1 MSKIGR
7 RPISI
12 PDQITLKNEGGKMIV
27 TGPLGSLSLEV
38 PSQIE
43 VTIENGEALVSRK
56 SEDKL
61 SKSLHGTIRAL
72 LANAIEGVSKGFEK
86 QLEIVGVGYRAS
98 VEADKLT
105 LKVGF
110 SHEVEMPVPEGLTA
124 EVKKN
129 IIIIKGNDKQEVGQ
143 FAAEIRAVK
152 KPEPYKGKGI
162 KYVGER
168 INRKVGKAVKSAG
181 TGA

>member
-7 RPISI
+7 RPIQI
-12 PDQITLKNEGGKMIV
+12 PEGV
-27 TGPLGSLSLEV
+27 TAKLDGGNVTAVGPLGTLNCAI
-38 PSQIE
+38 PSQIKVDIE
-43 VTIENGEALVSRK
+43 ENTISVSRK
-56 SEDKL
+56 ADDKL
-61 SKSLHGTIRAL
+61 SKSMHGTIRAL
-72 LANAIEGVSKGFEK
+72 IANALTGVSSGFEK
-86 QLEIVGVGYRAS
+86 QLEIIGVAYRAAI
-98 VEADKLT
+98 ENNILT

-110 SHEVEMPVPEGLTA
+110 SHEVEKAIPEGLTV

-129 IIIIKGNDKQEVGQ
+129 IISIKGIDKQKVGQ
-143 FAAEIRAVK
+143 TAAEIRAIK

-162 KYVGER
+162 KYVGEK

>member
-7 RPISI
+7 RPIQI
-12 PDQITLKNEGGKMIV
+12 PEGVTAKIDGGTLVAN
-27 TGPLGSLSLEV
+27 GPLGTLNCAI
-38 PSQIE
+38 PSQIKVE
-43 VTIENGEALVSRK
+43 ISDKTISVSRK

-61 SKSLHGTIRAL
+61 SKSMHGTIRAL
-72 LANAIEGVSKGFEK
+72 VANTLIGVSEGFEK
-86 QLEIVGVGYRAS
+86 QLEIVGVGYRAAI
-98 VEADKLT
+98 ENNILT

-110 SHEVEMPVPEGLTA
+110 SHEVKKNIPEDLTA

-129 IIIIKGNDKQEVGQ
+129 IISIKGIDKQKVGQ
-143 FAAEIRAVK
+143 TAAEIRAIK

-162 KYVGER
+162 KYVGEK

>member
-7 RPISI
+7 RPIQI
-12 PDQITLKNEGGKMIV
+12 PEGVTAKIDGGTLVAN
-27 TGPLGSLSLEV
+27 GPLGALNCAI
-38 PSQIE
+38 PSQIKVE
-43 VTIENGEALVSRK
+43 ISDKTISVSRK

-61 SKSLHGTIRAL
+61 SKSMHGTIRAL
-72 LANAIEGVSKGFEK
+72 VANTLIGVSEGFEK
-86 QLEIVGVGYRAS
+86 QLEIVGVGYRAAI
-98 VEADKLT
+98 ENNILT

-110 SHEVEMPVPEGLTA
+110 SHEVKKNIPEDLTA

-129 IIIIKGNDKQEVGQ
+129 IISIKGIDKQKVGQ
-143 FAAEIRAVK
+143 TAAEIRAIK

-162 KYVGER
+162 KYVGEK

>member
-7 RPISI
+7 RPIQI
-12 PDQITLKNEGGKMIV
+12 PEGV
-27 TGPLGSLSLEV
+27 TAKIDGGNVIAVGPLGTLSCLV
-38 PSQIE
+38 PSQIK
-43 VTIENGEALVSRK
+43 VDIEESTVLVSRK
-56 SEDKL
+56 ADNKL
-61 SKSLHGTIRAL
+61 SKSMHGTIRAL
-72 LANAIEGVSKGFEK
+72 IANILVGVSSGFEK
-86 QLEIVGVGYRAS
+86 QLEIIGVGYRAAIENN
-98 VEADKLT
+98 VLT

-110 SHEVEMPVPEGLTA
+110 SHEVEKIIPEEITV

-129 IIIIKGNDKQEVGQ
+129 IISIKGIDKQRVGQ
-143 FAAEIRAVK
+143 VAAEIRAIK

-162 KYVGER
+162 KYVGEK